1 MGTMRRPGF
10 APGSIHVG
18 FVVAKVALG
27 QVFLRVFQRS
37 PVSISF
43 QYVRQWQQFRDLV
56 SPHNNQSMGTIKRL
70 HWTRHG
76 VVSTQFPL
84 SQPTSLQSIIILTL
98 YPRILG
104 LPMRQLSQRFPT
116 KTLWVWDHS
125 GYTLKP
131 NIVTKWLTLLFRI
144 REVPG
149 SNLGPEAGYL
159 DWEFSWFSAV
169 HSGKSRDNTLN

>member
-1 MGTMRRPGF
+1 MGTMRR
-10 APGSIHVG
+10 PGSIHVG

-27 QVFLRVFQRS
+27 QVFIRVFQFS

-43 QYVRQWQQFRDLV
+43 HRRSPNPYRLGDEQYVRQWQQFRDLV

-84 SQPTSLQSIIILTL
+84 SQQTSLQSIIILTL

-104 LPMRQLSQRFPT
+104 LPMRQLSQRFTT

-131 NIVTKWLTLLFRI
+131 NIVTEWLTLLFRI

-149 SNLGPEAGYL
+149 SNIGPEAGYL
-159 DWEFSWFSAV
+159 D
-169 HSGKSRDNTLN
+169 